1 MIATINWVLVE
12 WTPSEI
18 IEFRK
23 LSEKEKFTEVITEA
37 STPHRT
43 VVPSCWPGSR
53 WGWRKWGANN
63 KFWPG
68 WQKVWTISMINWQK
82 IEYANQSV
90 CAKAIWVNQTVV
102 SKKKDTGRPVNGYYI
117 TTKHP

>member
-1 MIATINWVLVE
+1 MLATINWVLVE
-12 WTPSEI
+12 WTPAEI

-37 STPHRT
+37 STPTRI
-43 VVPSCWPGSR
+43 VVPPCGPWSR
-53 WGWRKWGANN
+53 WGWRKGSANN
-63 KFWPG
+63 KFWPE
-68 WQKVWTISMINWQK
+68 WQKVWTISTINWAK
-82 IEYANQSV
+82 VEYKNQSA
-90 CAKAIWVNQTVV
+90 CARSIWANQTVV